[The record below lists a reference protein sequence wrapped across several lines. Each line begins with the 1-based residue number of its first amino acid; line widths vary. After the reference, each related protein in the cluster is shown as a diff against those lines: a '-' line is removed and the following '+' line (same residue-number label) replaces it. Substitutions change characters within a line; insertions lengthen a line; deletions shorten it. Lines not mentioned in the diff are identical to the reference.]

1 MPLYQYRCK
10 KCGEIT
16 EKIQKFTDKPLTVCS
31 FCNGAVEKIISAPG
45 IIFKGS
51 GFHITDYHRGK
62 THTDKEDIKH
72 KAEDAK
78 TKTETKSETPI
89 QKETK
94 KEKKEK

>member
-1 MPLYQYRCK
+1 MPIYQYKCK

-31 FCNGAVEKIISAPG
+31 YCKGNVEKIISAPG

-62 THTDKEDIKH
+62 THTGKED
-72 KAEDAK
+72 KAKEK
-78 TKTETKSETPI
+78 TAKTETGIKSETPA
-89 QKETK
+89 K

>member
-1 MPLYQYRCK
+1 MPIYQYKCK

-16 EKIQKFTDKPLTVCS
+16 EKIQKFTDKPLIICN
-31 FCNGAVEKIISAPG
+31 FCKGAVEKIISAPG

-62 THTDKEDIKH
+62 THTGKEDKS
-72 KAEDAK
+72 KTETAK
-78 TKTETKSETPI
+78 TKTETLAK
-89 QKETK
+89 KETK